1 MKPVKYYLSA
11 LLALCLLLI
20 TGRTSALSV
29 DNLEQIIPENSATAK
44 TISWQ
49 DTQNRSDYRV
59 EYRKLDSE
67 EIETVAV
74 NAGKRPPLYNPSDP
88 APFTYAA
95 YLKDLSPETTY
106 EYRICKGDAATG
118 WGSFTTT
125 AENINHYKV
134 LIFGDSQSTDYGVWG
149 RTARTAWNHNQ
160 DAAFFVNMGDL
171 SDNGQAYFQWRAWL
185 ANANV
190 LTSHLPFAPVL
201 GNHEAYSLT
210 WQFAEPDTY
219 RALFSVPENGP
230 ENQQRMAYSFT
241 YGDVHYVSL
250 NTDEEELG
258 KNRPTMLAD
267 EAAWLDQDLAAAQKA
282 GKRLVVF
289 MHRPPWDGAD
299 DSKLNVNGE
308 YFMPLFDKYQVPL
321 VFTAHEHWYERTV
334 PLKKNQPSEKGTVY
348 VMTGR
353 SGTEAYKG
361 RKKTVDAAFD
371 DDTDQP
377 MYLTLEVKPEELEV
391 TAIKDDGSVIDR
403 AAIPAGGKK

>member
-1 MKPVKYYLSA
+1 MAVA
-11 LLALCLLLI
+11 FFF
-20 TGRTSALSV
+20 TGKTQAMTV

-49 DTQNRSDYRV
+49 NDRNVNDYRV
-59 EYRKLDSE
+59 EYRRQGSE
-67 EIETVAV
+67 NVQTLPV
-74 NAGKRPPLYNPSDP
+74 NAGKRPPIYNANDP
-88 APFTYAA
+88 APFTYSA
-95 YLKDLSPETTY
+95 YIQGLLPSTTY
-106 EYRICKGDAATG
+106 EYRICQGEEATG

-125 AENINHYKV
+125 AEDVNDYKV

-149 RTARTAWNHNQ
+149 RTARLAWNRNQ

-185 ANANV
+185 ENANV

-201 GNHEAYSLT
+201 GNHEAYSLQ

-219 RALFSVPENGP
+219 RALFAVPENGP

-258 KNRPTMLAD
+258 EQRPTMMAD
-267 EAAWLDQDLAAAQKA
+267 EAAWLDKDLAAAQKD

-289 MHRPPWDGAD
+289 MHRPPWDGSD
-299 DSKLNVNGE
+299 DSKLNVNGR
-308 YFMPLFDKYQVPL
+308 YFVPLFDKYQVPL

-334 PLKKNQPSEKGTVY
+334 PLKNNQPDEKGTIY

-353 SGTEAYKG
+353 SGTESYQG

-371 DDTDQP
+371 QDTDQP
-377 MYLTLEVKPEELEV
+377 MYLTLQVKADSFDV
-391 TAIKDDGSVIDR
+391 TAVKDDGTVIDQSS
-403 AAIPAGGKK
+403 IPAPSQKVNKS

>member
-1 MKPVKYYLSA
+1 MAVA
-11 LLALCLLLI
+11 FFF
-20 TGRTSALSV
+20 TGKTQAMTV

-49 DTQNRSDYRV
+49 NDRNVNDYRV
-59 EYRKLDSE
+59 EYRRQGSE
-67 EIETVAV
+67 DVQTLPV
-74 NAGKRPPLYNPSDP
+74 NAGKRPPIYNVNDP
-88 APFTYAA
+88 APFTYSA
-95 YLKDLSPETTY
+95 YIQGLLPSTTY
-106 EYRICKGDAATG
+106 EYRICQGGEATG

-125 AENINHYKV
+125 AEDVNDYKV

-149 RTARTAWNHNQ
+149 RTARLAWNRNQ

-185 ANANV
+185 ENANV

-201 GNHEAYSLT
+201 GNHEAYSLQ

-219 RALFSVPENGP
+219 RALFAVPENGP

-258 KNRPTMLAD
+258 EQRPTMMAD
-267 EAAWLDQDLAAAQKA
+267 EAAWLDKDLAAAQKD

-289 MHRPPWDGAD
+289 MHRPPWDGSD
-299 DSKLNVNGE
+299 DSKLNVNGR
-308 YFMPLFDKYQVPL
+308 YFVPLFDKYQVPL

-334 PLKKNQPSEKGTVY
+334 PLKNNQPDEKGTVY

-353 SGTEAYKG
+353 SGTEAYQG

-371 DDTDQP
+371 QDTDQP
-377 MYLTLEVKPEELEV
+377 MYLTLQVKADSFDV
-391 TAIKDDGSVIDR
+391 TAVKDDGTVIDQ
-403 AAIPAGGKK
+403 ASIPAPSQKVNKS

>member
-1 MKPVKYYLSA
+1 MAVA
-11 LLALCLLLI
+11 FFF
-20 TGRTSALSV
+20 TGKTQAMTV
-29 DNLEQIIPENSATAK
+29 NNLEQIIPENSATAK

-49 DTQNRSDYRV
+49 NDRNVNDYRV
-59 EYRKLDSE
+59 EYRRQGSE
-67 EIETVAV
+67 DVQNLPV
-74 NAGKRPPLYNPSDP
+74 NAGKRPPIYNANDP
-88 APFTYAA
+88 APFTYSA
-95 YLKDLSPETTY
+95 YIQGLLPSTTY
-106 EYRICKGDAATG
+106 EYRICQGAEATG

-125 AENINHYKV
+125 AEDVNDYKV

-149 RTARTAWNHNQ
+149 RTARLAWNRNQ

-185 ANANV
+185 ENANV

-201 GNHEAYSLT
+201 GNHEAYSLQ

-219 RALFSVPENGP
+219 RALFAVPENGP

-258 KNRPTMLAD
+258 EQRPTMMAD
-267 EAAWLDQDLAAAQKA
+267 EAAWLDKDLAAAQKD

-289 MHRPPWDGAD
+289 MHRPPWDGSD
-299 DSKLNVNGE
+299 DSKLNVNGR
-308 YFMPLFDKYQVPL
+308 YFVPLFDKYQVPL

-334 PLKKNQPSEKGTVY
+334 PLKNNQPDEKGTVY

-353 SGTEAYKG
+353 SGTEAYQG

-371 DDTDQP
+371 QDTDQP
-377 MYLTLEVKPEELEV
+377 MYLTLQVKADSFDV
-391 TAIKDDGSVIDR
+391 TAVKDDGTVIDQ
-403 AAIPAGGKK
+403 ASIPAPSQKVNKS

>member
-1 MKPVKYYLSA
+1 MAVSLFF
-11 LLALCLLLI
+11 
-20 TGRTSALSV
+20 TGKTQAMSV

-49 DTQNRSDYRV
+49 NDCNVTNYRIEYRV
-59 EYRKLDSE
+59 KGSE
-67 EIETVAV
+67 DVKTLPV
-74 NAGKRPPLYNPSDP
+74 NEGKRPPIYNANDP
-88 APFTYAA
+88 APYTYSA
-95 YLKDLSPETTY
+95 YIQGLTPDTAY
-106 EYRICKGDAATG
+106 EYRICQGEEATG

-125 AENINHYKV
+125 TEDVNDYKV

-149 RTARTAWNHNQ
+149 RTARLAWNRNQ

-185 ANANV
+185 ENADV

-201 GNHEAYSLT
+201 GNHEAYSLQ

-219 RALFSVPENGP
+219 RALFAVPENGP

-258 KNRPTMLAD
+258 AGRPTMMAD
-267 EAAWLDQDLAAAQKA
+267 EAAWLDKDLAAAQKE

-289 MHRPPWDGAD
+289 MHRPPWDGSD
-299 DSKLNVNGE
+299 DSKLNVNGR

-334 PLKKNQPSEKGTVY
+334 PLKNNQPDDKGTVY

-353 SGTEAYKG
+353 SGTEAYQG
-361 RKKTVDAAFD
+361 RKKSVDVAFD
-371 DDTDQP
+371 QDTDQP
-377 MYLTLEVKPEELEV
+377 MYLTLHVKPDALEV
-391 TAIKDDGSVIDR
+391 TAVKDDGTVIDQ
-403 AAIPAGGKK
+403 AAIPAPSQKVNKS

>member
-1 MKPVKYYLSA
+1 MAVA
-11 LLALCLLLI
+11 FFF
-20 TGRTSALSV
+20 TGKTQAMTV
-29 DNLEQIIPENSATAK
+29 NNLEQIIPENSATAK

-49 DTQNRSDYRV
+49 NDRNVNDYRV
-59 EYRKLDSE
+59 EYRRQGSE
-67 EIETVAV
+67 DIQTLPV
-74 NAGKRPPLYNPSDP
+74 NAGKRPPIYNANDP
-88 APFTYAA
+88 APFTYSA
-95 YLKDLSPETTY
+95 YIQGLLPSTTY
-106 EYRICKGDAATG
+106 EYRICQGGEATG

-125 AENINHYKV
+125 AEDVNDYKV

-149 RTARTAWNHNQ
+149 RTARLAWNRNQ

-185 ANANV
+185 ENANV

-201 GNHEAYSLT
+201 GNHEAYSLQ

-219 RALFSVPENGP
+219 RALFAVPENGP

-258 KNRPTMLAD
+258 EQRPTMMAD
-267 EAAWLDQDLAAAQKA
+267 EAAWLDKDLAAAQKD

-289 MHRPPWDGAD
+289 MHRPPWDGSD
-299 DSKLNVNGE
+299 DSKLNVNGR
-308 YFMPLFDKYQVPL
+308 YFVPLFDKYQVPL

-334 PLKKNQPSEKGTVY
+334 PLKNNQPDEKGTVY

-353 SGTEAYKG
+353 SGTEAYQG

-371 DDTDQP
+371 QDTDQP
-377 MYLTLEVKPEELEV
+377 MYLTLQVKADSFDV
-391 TAIKDDGSVIDR
+391 TAVKDDGTVIDQ
-403 AAIPAGGKK
+403 ASIPAPSQKVNKS